1 MTFGYLRKKLLVSC
15 LMASI
20 ALHIGAVWFL
30 FARPYQFDIQEAQSL
45 LKPAPTPNI
54 VTKEDEE
61 LLVERIEKALEESLN
76 TVYLASAEKAV
87 EDDIAREKSYYE
99 DEEPLE
105 EISFSE
111 DKTLFVSRP
120 SLAKEK
126 PLPIQKVA
134 NDFATSMPP
143 PFDPEWEASLKD
155 FALDD
160 EFEEDSFTYESEK
173 LASVD
178 FTDPHV
184 VEETAPM
191 AQVVEDDYTL
201 TDQQFLPTALPT
213 HSTEGLDPHFVASL
227 KKLKTPRMEIK
238 DETMFSQLS
247 ESTTPKFILPNSVD
261 YLRSQWVKRSLADRA
276 LPELEHYGLE
286 NIATQLIWEEDLD
299 IDISLMSAPEGGK
312 YVFSMTIHP
321 EFDTECAS
329 IPQNFYFLI
338 DRSSSIEKGKFN
350 RFKRAVQRSLAAL
363 QEGDNF
369 NIYIFDKNV
378 SKLSTRN
385 LPVTPKTIQMAED
398 FLEGQTA
405 KTHFAA
411 TEVYNSLDTML
422 PEKFHP
428 DELHSVILITDGNT
442 LLSSQKQKRAL
453 AGWTEKYKDSVN
465 FYAAAAGKGNN
476 LVLLDLLS
484 YSTSGKML
492 YSDTNAG
499 FPRKLVH
506 LVKDLHNPLVK
517 NVTIDVTPEDSRARV
532 ALYPQGRELPPM
544 FANQPYVITGTI
556 DELCDLTLYIQGK
569 NNDKWLNVRKRLSLS
584 DATRGGRSLEKLWA
598 HTQSKICYDHF
609 LKNGKATHL
618 KEAVQIVTPYRGV
631 IAAEQ

>member
-1 MTFGYLRKKLLVSC
+1 MTLRKRLLVSC
-15 LMASI
+15 LLASI

-30 FARPYQFDIQEAQSL
+30 FASPYHFDIGDTHSL
-45 LKPAPTPNI
+45 LKPAPIPTI
-54 VTKEDEE
+54 ATKEDEE
-61 LLVERIEKALEESLN
+61 LLVEKIEKALEESLN
-76 TVYLASAEKAV
+76 TVSLASAERSLKQ
-87 EDDIAREKSYYE
+87 DIAHDQNYYEE
-99 DEEPLE
+99 DEETE

-111 DKTLFVSRP
+111 NKTLFVSKP
-120 SLAKEK
+120 SLTQEK
-126 PLPIQKVA
+126 PLPIQHVA
-134 NDFATSMPP
+134 NEFASSMPP

-155 FALDD
+155 FALDE
-160 EFEEDSFTYESEK
+160 EFEEGPISHESEK
-173 LASVD
+173 LASID
-178 FTDPHV
+178 FTDPQV

-213 HSTEGLDPHFVASL
+213 HTTEGLDPHFVASL
-227 KKLKTPRMEIK
+227 KKLKTPRMEAK
-238 DETMFSQLS
+238 GEKMFAQLS
-247 ESTTPKFILPNSVD
+247 ESTAPKLILPNSVD
-261 YLRSQWVKRSLADRA
+261 YLRSQWVKRSLADRS
-276 LPELEHYGLE
+276 LPELDHYGLE
-286 NIATQLIWEEDLD
+286 NIATQLEWEEDLD
-299 IDISLMSAPEGGK
+299 IDIALMPAPEGGK
-312 YVFSMTIHP
+312 YVFSLTIHP
-321 EFDTECAS
+321 EFDTECSS

-338 DRSSSIEKGKFN
+338 DRSNSVDKGKFN

-363 QEGDNF
+363 QEGDTF

-378 SKLSTRN
+378 SKLSSRN
-385 LPVTPKTIQMAED
+385 LPVTSKSIQMAED

-411 TEVYNSLDTML
+411 TEVYSSLDRML

-453 AGWTEKYKDSVN
+453 AGWTEKYKDTVN

-517 NVTIDVTPEDSRARV
+517 NVTVDITPSDTNARV

-556 DELCDLTLYIQGK
+556 DELSDLTLYIQGK
-569 NNDKWLNVRKRLSLS
+569 NNDKWLNVRKRLTLS
-584 DATRGGRSLEKLWA
+584 DATKGGRSLEKLWA

-609 LKNGKATHL
+609 LKNGKASHL
-618 KEAVQIVTPYRGV
+618 KEAVQIVAPYRGI